1 MATNQVL
8 DLARRFCSDDLPEQ
22 DRMSIWPE
30 LVGRTIARLDGEP
43 LCRAAFRFE
52 FISRA
57 LPALNII
64 SGFISGPTVRTQR
77 RRELIAD
84 GNDEIQLM
92 LMDEGCYFASQFGRE
107 VVVDAGTAVLVSNA
121 DVNSIATPGVKGRML
136 RIPRKTMLPFA
147 TRLEDAFMRP
157 IPRTGE
163 ALRLLAAYLD
173 VLEKTT
179 QPATPEFRHLIVT
192 HVHDL
197 VALAIGVT
205 RDAAE
210 IASGRGLRAARFA
223 AITTDI
229 AKNIDRHDLSAEWVA
244 PRHRVSPSTV
254 RRLFEEH
261 GTTFSQFVLDYRLA
275 QAHRCLR
282 DPRRLERSI
291 SSIAFSLGFYDL
303 SYFNR
308 TFRRFYGATPS
319 DVREEMFSG
328 GGGPKRFQ
336 TGQD

>member
-1 MATNQVL
+1 MATNQVP
-8 DLARRFCSDDLPEQ
+8 DFARRFCSNDLPER
-22 DRMSIWPE
+22 DRLSIWPE
-30 LVGRTIARLDGEP
+30 LFGRTIARLDWQP
-43 LCRAAFRFE
+43 LGGGPVQFE
-52 FISRA
+52 FVSRT
-57 LPALNII
+57 LPSLVIT
-64 SGFISGPTVRTQR
+64 SGSTNGGRSQRT
-77 RRELIAD
+77 RELIAD

-121 DVNSIATPGVKGRML
+121 DVNSITTPGVKGRLL
-136 RIPRKTMLPFA
+136 RIPRKAILPFA
-147 TRLEDAFMRP
+147 SRLEDAFMRP

-163 ALRLLAAYLD
+163 ALRLLAAYLA
-173 VLEKTT
+173 VLEKTS
-179 QPATPEFRHLIVT
+179 QPATPEFRHLIAT

-197 VALAIGVT
+197 VALAIGAT

-223 AITTDI
+223 AITADI

-261 GTTFSQFVLDYRLA
+261 DTTFSQFVLDYRLA
-275 QAHRCLR
+275 QALRCLR
-282 DPRRLERSI
+282 DPRRLDRSI
-291 SSIAFSLGFYDL
+291 SSIAFSLGFCDL

-319 DVREEMFSG
+319 GVREEMFSG
-328 GGGPKRFQ
+328 GGME
-336 TGQD
+336 

>member
-1 MATNQVL
+1 MATNQVP
-8 DLARRFCSDDLPEQ
+8 DFARRFCSDDLPER
-22 DRMSIWPE
+22 DRPSIWPE
-30 LVGRTIARLDGEP
+30 LFGRTIARLDWQP
-43 LCRAAFRFE
+43 LGGAPFRFE
-52 FISRA
+52 FVSRT
-57 LPALNII
+57 LPSLDIT
-64 SGFISGPTVRTQR
+64 SGSTEGVRSQR
-77 RRELIAD
+77 TRELIAD

-121 DVNSIATPGVKGRML
+121 DVNLITTPGVKGRLL
-136 RIPRKTMLPFA
+136 RIPRKAILPFA
-147 TRLEDAFMRP
+147 SRLEDAFMRP

-163 ALRLLAAYLD
+163 ALRLLAAYLA
-173 VLEKTT
+173 VLEKTS
-179 QPATPEFRHLIVT
+179 QPATPEFRHLIAT

-197 VALAIGVT
+197 VALAIGAT

-223 AITTDI
+223 AITADI

-261 GTTFSQFVLDYRLA
+261 DTTFSQFVLDYRLA
-275 QAHRCLR
+275 QALRCLR
-282 DPRRLERSI
+282 DPRRLDRSI
-291 SSIAFSLGFYDL
+291 SSIAFSLGFCDL

-328 GGGPKRFQ
+328 GGME
-336 TGQD
+336 

>member
-1 MATNQVL
+1 MATNQVP
-8 DLARRFCSDDLPEQ
+8 DFARRFCSDDLPER
-22 DRMSIWPE
+22 DRPSIWPE
-30 LVGRTIARLDGEP
+30 LFGRTIARLDWQP
-43 LCRAAFRFE
+43 LGGAPFRFE
-52 FISRA
+52 FVSRT
-57 LPALNII
+57 LPSLDIT
-64 SGFISGPTVRTQR
+64 SGSTEGVRSQR
-77 RRELIAD
+77 TRELIAD

-121 DVNSIATPGVKGRML
+121 DVNLITTPGVKGRLL
-136 RIPRKTMLPFA
+136 RIPRKAILPFA
-147 TRLEDAFMRP
+147 SRLEDAFMRP

-163 ALRLLAAYLD
+163 ALRLLTAYLA
-173 VLEKTT
+173 VLEKTS
-179 QPATPEFRHLIVT
+179 QPATPEFRHLIAT

-197 VALAIGVT
+197 VALAIGAT

-223 AITTDI
+223 AITADI

-254 RRLFEEH
+254 RRLFGEH
-261 GTTFSQFVLDYRLA
+261 DTTFSQFVLDYRLA

-282 DPRRLERSI
+282 DPRRLDRSI

-319 DVREEMFSG
+319 GVREEMFSG
-328 GGGPKRFQ
+328 GGVG
-336 TGQD
+336 